1 MFFNHFSV
9 GRKLWALV
17 LGLTLALL
25 VLMGGLLSHLLD
37 LNDEAAHSAQLSEER
52 ITLAVRWRGMVAL
65 DVHRIVVQMGTSDTA
80 LAERLQKESNTQAIT
95 ELQSKVT
102 ALVSSTE
109 GKAQLDRIGA
119 ARSQA
124 LEVIRQA
131 AALRSQGDVSA
142 ATALVN
148 DKLQPLVTAYVG
160 ELDNFI
166 QLQERRRD
174 EAAQRTQAQ
183 RQRALWVSLAVCVV
197 VVLGALALSGWLVR
211 SLTEPLQ
218 RAVGLAEAIQDGDLT
233 QDVHDDRGDELGHL
247 LRALSAMGAKLRTV
261 VGEVRMGVESVSAA
275 AGQIATGNHDLSART
290 EQTAANLEE
299 TAAGMEELTATVTQ
313 SADTA
318 RQANQLAVS
327 ADTARQANQ
336 LAAQAA
342 QAAQHGGEVVGQ
354 VVVSMEHITE
364 SSRKIGDI
372 IGVIDGIAFQTN
384 ILALNAAVEAARA
397 GEQGR
402 GFAVVAGEVRTL
414 AQRSAEAAKEIKGL
428 ITTSVQNVEQGSHQ
442 VGQAGQSMG
451 EIVESVRRVSD
462 LIGEITASTTEQR
475 DGIGQVN
482 QAVANLDQMTQQN
495 AALVEQASAAAASMS
510 EQAQRL
516 AQVVSVFNV
525 GAYAS
530 QAAAPARSN
539 ARPVHAPAPRPVA
552 AKPAHKPLPKPAA
565 KAAPAPTAARIAAP
579 AKPAT
584 PAADKDDWE
593 SF

>member
-37 LNDEAAHSAQLSEER
+37 LNDEAAHAAQLSEER

-80 LAERLQKESNTQAIT
+80 LAERLLKESNTQAIT

-183 RQRALWVSLAVCVV
+183 RQRALWISLAVCVV
-197 VVLGALALSGWLVR
+197 VVLGALALSGWLVN

-275 AGQIATGNHDLSART
+275 AGQIATGNHDLSARA

-299 TAAGMEELTATVTQ
+299 TAASMEELTATVTQ
-313 SADTA
+313 
-318 RQANQLAVS
+318 S

-414 AQRSAEAAKEIKGL
+414 AQRSAAPRRRKRSRASSPPACR
-428 ITTSVQNVEQGSHQ
+428 TSSR
-442 VGQAGQSMG
+442 ARTRSA
-451 EIVESVRRVSD
+451 R
-462 LIGEITASTTEQR
+462 
-475 DGIGQVN
+475 
-482 QAVANLDQMTQQN
+482 
-495 AALVEQASAAAASMS
+495 LVKAW
-510 EQAQRL
+510 
-516 AQVVSVFNV
+516 
-525 GAYAS
+525 
-530 QAAAPARSN
+530 ARSSK
-539 ARPVHAPAPRPVA
+539 ACA
-552 AKPAHKPLPKPAA
+552 A
-565 KAAPAPTAARIAAP
+565 
-579 AKPAT
+579 
-584 PAADKDDWE
+584 
-593 SF
+593 

>member
-37 LNDEAAHSAQLSEER
+37 LNDEATHTAQLSEER

-95 ELQSKVT
+95 EVQSKVT

-183 RQRALWVSLAVCVV
+183 RQRALWISLAVCVV
-197 VVLGALALSGWLVR
+197 VVLGALALSGWLVN

-299 TAAGMEELTATVTQ
+299 TAASMEELTATVTQ
-313 SADTA
+313 
-318 RQANQLAVS
+318 S

-354 VVVSMEHITE
+354 VVASMEHITE

-552 AKPAHKPLPKPAA
+552 AKPAHKPLPKPDA
-565 KAAPAPTAARIAAP
+565 KATPAPAAARIATPPKPAAP
-579 AKPAT
+579 AAGGQ
-584 PAADKDDWE
+584 DDWE

>member
-1 MFFNHFSV
+1 MFFKHFSV

-37 LNDEAAHSAQLSEER
+37 LNDEAEHTAQLSEER

-65 DVHRIVVQMGTSDTA
+65 DVHRIVVQMGTSDAA

-183 RQRALWVSLAVCVV
+183 RQRALWISLAVCVV
-197 VVLGALALSGWLVR
+197 VVLGALALSGWLVN

-299 TAAGMEELTATVTQ
+299 TAASMEELTATVTQ
-313 SADTA
+313 
-318 RQANQLAVS
+318 S

-354 VVVSMEHITE
+354 VVASMEHITE

-539 ARPVHAPAPRPVA
+539 ARPAHAPAPRPVA

-565 KAAPAPTAARIAAP
+565 KATPAPAAARIAPP

>member
-1 MFFNHFSV
+1 MFFKHFSV

-37 LNDEAAHSAQLSEER
+37 LNDEAAHAAQLSEER

-95 ELQSKVT
+95 EVQSKVT

-142 ATALVN
+142 STALVN

-183 RQRALWVSLAVCVV
+183 RQRALWISLAVCVV

-247 LRALSAMGAKLRTV
+247 LRTLSAMGAKLRTV
-261 VGEVRMGVESVSAA
+261 VGEVRVGVESVSAA

-299 TAAGMEELTATVTQ
+299 TAASMEELTATVTQ
-313 SADTA
+313 
-318 RQANQLAVS
+318 S

-354 VVVSMEHITE
+354 VVASMEHITE
-364 SSRKIGDI
+364 SSRKISDI
-372 IGVIDGIAFQTN
+372 IGVMDGIAFQTN

-402 GFAVVAGEVRTL
+402 GFAVVAGEVRAL
-414 AQRSAEAAKEIKGL
+414 AQNSAAAAKEIKQL
-428 ITTSVQNVEQGSHQ
+428 IHTSVEQVTLGASQVRQAGGTMQEIVDSSHQ
-442 VGQAGQSMG
+442 VTAIMGDVVQASMAQSARLREVTADLTAQSVAVADASRGQAPRKPLPAS
-451 EIVESVRRVSD
+451 IVPPAPQIKS
-462 LIGEITASTTEQR
+462 AP
-475 DGIGQVN
+475 
-482 QAVANLDQMTQQN
+482 
-495 AALVEQASAAAASMS
+495 AAAVPAVG
-510 EQAQRL
+510 AQRL
-516 AQVVSVFNV
+516 P
-525 GAYAS
+525 GALLRMA
-530 QAAAPARSN
+530 
-539 ARPVHAPAPRPVA
+539 
-552 AKPAHKPLPKPAA
+552 
-565 KAAPAPTAARIAAP
+565 
-579 AKPAT
+579 
-584 PAADKDDWE
+584 
-593 SF
+593 

>member
-37 LNDEAAHSAQLSEER
+37 LNDEATHTAQLSEER

-183 RQRALWVSLAVCVV
+183 RQRALWISLAVCVV
-197 VVLGALALSGWLVR
+197 VVLGALALSGWLVN

-299 TAAGMEELTATVTQ
+299 TAASMEELTATVTQ
-313 SADTA
+313 
-318 RQANQLAVS
+318 S

-354 VVVSMEHITE
+354 VVASMEHITE

-565 KAAPAPTAARIAAP
+565 KAAPAPAAARIAAP

>member
-1 MFFNHFSV
+1 MFFKHFSV

-25 VLMGGLLSHLLD
+25 VLMGGLLSHLLN

-65 DVHRIVVQMGTSDTA
+65 DVHRIVVQMGTSDAA

-183 RQRALWVSLAVCVV
+183 RQRALWISLAVCVV
-197 VVLGALALSGWLVR
+197 VVLGALALSGWLVN

-299 TAAGMEELTATVTQ
+299 TAASMEELTATVTQ
-313 SADTA
+313 
-318 RQANQLAVS
+318 S

-530 QAAAPARSN
+530 QGAAPARSN
-539 ARPVHAPAPRPVA
+539 ARPAHAPAPRPVA
-552 AKPAHKPLPKPAA
+552 AKPAHKPLPKPAT
-565 KAAPAPTAARIAAP
+565 KAAPAPAAARIAAP

>member
-25 VLMGGLLSHLLD
+25 VLMGGLLSHLLN
-37 LNDEAAHSAQLSEER
+37 LNDEAAHAAQLSEER

-183 RQRALWVSLAVCVV
+183 RQRALWISLAVCVV
-197 VVLGALALSGWLVR
+197 VVLGALALSGWLVN

-299 TAAGMEELTATVTQ
+299 TAASMEELTATVTQ
-313 SADTA
+313 
-318 RQANQLAVS
+318 S

-565 KAAPAPTAARIAAP
+565 KAAPAPAAARIAAP

>member
-1 MFFNHFSV
+1 MFFKHFSV

-17 LGLTLALL
+17 LGLTLSLL

-37 LNDEAAHSAQLSEER
+37 LNDEATHTAQLSEER

-65 DVHRIVVQMGTSDTA
+65 DVHRIVVQMGTSDAA

-95 ELQSKVT
+95 EVQNKVS
-102 ALVSSTE
+102 ALVSTTE

-183 RQRALWVSLAVCVV
+183 RQRALWISLAVCVV
-197 VVLGALALSGWLVR
+197 VVLGALALSGWLVN

-299 TAAGMEELTATVTQ
+299 TAASMEELTATVTQ
-313 SADTA
+313 
-318 RQANQLAVS
+318 S

-539 ARPVHAPAPRPVA
+539 ARPAHAPAPRPVA

-565 KAAPAPTAARIAAP
+565 KATPAPAAARIATPPKPAAP
-579 AKPAT
+579 AAGGQ
-584 PAADKDDWE
+584 DDWE

>member
-1 MFFNHFSV
+1 MFFKHFSV

-17 LGLTLALL
+17 LGLTLSLL

-37 LNDEAAHSAQLSEER
+37 LNDEATHTAQLSEER

-65 DVHRIVVQMGTSDTA
+65 DVHRIVVQMGTSDAA

-95 ELQSKVT
+95 EVQNKVS
-102 ALVSSTE
+102 ALVSTTE

-183 RQRALWVSLAVCVV
+183 RQRALWISLAVCVV
-197 VVLGALALSGWLVR
+197 VVLGALALSGWLVN

-299 TAAGMEELTATVTQ
+299 TAASMEELTATVTQ
-313 SADTA
+313 
-318 RQANQLAVS
+318 S

-354 VVVSMEHITE
+354 VVASMEHITE

-539 ARPVHAPAPRPVA
+539 ARPAHAPAPRPVA

-565 KAAPAPTAARIAAP
+565 KATPAPAAARIATPPKPAAP
-579 AKPAT
+579 AAGGQ
-584 PAADKDDWE
+584 DDWE

>member
-1 MFFNHFSV
+1 MFFKHFSV

-37 LNDEAAHSAQLSEER
+37 LNDEATHTAQLSEER

-65 DVHRIVVQMGTSDTA
+65 DVHRIVVQMGTSDAA

-183 RQRALWVSLAVCVV
+183 RQRALWISLAVCVV
-197 VVLGALALSGWLVR
+197 VVLGALALSGWLVN

-299 TAAGMEELTATVTQ
+299 TAASMEELTATVTQ

-318 RQANQLAVS
+318 H
-327 ADTARQANQ
+327 QANQ